1 MSNGKKPERKIYRML
16 NSLSANSKHQDTM
29 TITAPA
35 DIQAA
40 QNKNDNT
47 PIRFVLMMVETN
59 VVTDDV
65 QALC

>member
-1 MSNGKKPERKIYRML
+1 MP

-29 TITAPA
+29 TIAAPA

-59 VVTDDV
+59 VVIHDV

>member
-1 MSNGKKPERKIYRML
+1 MP

-35 DIQAA
+35 DVQAA

-47 PIRFVLMMVETN
+47 LIRFALMMVETN
-59 VVTDDV
+59 AVIDDV